1 MSRANGLNWCPSSLL
16 PPIPRRPIPPGSFPC
31 QYTKGPVDC
40 CGFLSAMLRSKGGHG
55 MAGTHRMAQ
64 YCHTQVSTQ
73 LFNVDFGLF
82 ECVSALKPVR
92 PHESPPA

>member
-16 PPIPRRPIPPGSFPC
+16 PPSPAAPSTPPGSFPS

-82 ECVSALKPVR
+82 ECVP
-92 PHESPPA
+92 